1 MKATAV
7 SVTIASTFKSEPQKS
22 AITSREQTIKTSNP
36 APIPKPL
43 QPTPGKGSEAVAVAN
58 VIQLPG
64 EDDAKV
70 PSVSVAVTTGVKNP
84 AEEKSSEKCKDYTA
98 TVTVGDSKPARSPK
112 KKKKS
117 PESREKYK
125 VRLKT

>member
-1 MKATAV
+1 M
-7 SVTIASTFKSEPQKS
+7 SVTIASTFQSELQKS
-22 AITSREQTIKTSNP
+22 TITSREQTIKASIP
-36 APIPKPL
+36 ASIPKPL
-43 QPTPGKGSEAVAVAN
+43 QPTPGKGSEAVAAN

-70 PSVSVAVTTGVKNP
+70 PSVSVVVTTGIKNP
-84 AEEKSSEKCKDYTA
+84 AEDKSSEKCKDSSA

-117 PESREKYK
+117 PESREKFK
-125 VRLKT
+125 VRIKI